1 MSELADYFGGG
12 IDFSAGFGGQ
22 GYGTDGW
29 TAPPEISADQHVQ
42 EMAQAVDAHR
52 AEQQARHDAWNTH
65 KYSIMTDAINRGI
78 SGPEYDVFINA
89 AKNEVLNG
97 TVNPA
102 SPNIISD
109 VVNARSA
116 QQLGDVGSPAGFLN
130 NLLNEYGYEGLQTLS
145 EKDPAAF
152 DKIVAN
158 ARNQNITLSNI
169 PGVARSTAGT
179 RPDSDAMYGL
189 PTYTDKYNALMDGDF
204 INDNRT
210 GLIDMTAKDPLS
222 YMPLAVSLLAGVG
235 THLGGVIGTY
245 TDPVTGLEMAVN
257 KDGEAYPMD
266 ASFSNPQPDWNENTL
281 LNEVAQTSSVP
292 AFDRNTA
299 LDQLIESTLANTV
312 NPGITDEYFNS
323 IIKTGILK
331 RNQALGPDANQ
342 QQFQSEFGSG
352 SLGQELLDKE
362 SGRLRGEYTGQ
373 VGNVFTGKAFEPIT
387 DDSAIN
393 NILTNQRESALG
405 DIARFGARGNLSAT
419 GGQSAG
425 QFISSAE
432 PEARSRLE
440 GIGESIRGT
449 AQRDVDLIRDRA
461 LQQAGSFSL
470 GDPFFDIAPFAS
482 ERESFVQGRLP
493 QLESGIREQLG
504 AEQLFDPQAAISEAG
519 ATQGLVSGAPSFL
532 DELAA
537 RGSGATKRDRGL
549 SSLGSGRF

>member
-1 MSELADYFGGG
+1 MSELTDYFGGG

-22 GYGTDGW
+22 GYGTDSW
-29 TAPPEISADQHVQ
+29 DAPSEISADQHVQ
-42 EMAQAVDAHR
+42 EMAQA
-52 AEQQARHDAWNTH
+52 AEANTLAARLNEWNAN
-65 KYSIMTDAINRGI
+65 KYSIMTNAINRGI
-78 SGPEYDVFINA
+78 SGPEYDGFITA
-89 AKNEVLNG
+89 AKDAVLTG
-97 TVNPA
+97 TVDPA
-102 SPNIISD
+102 SPNIIDD
-109 VVNARSA
+109 VVNTRSA
-116 QQLGDVGSPAGFLN
+116 QQLGDVNTPAGYLN
-130 NLLNEYGYEGLQTLS
+130 SLLNEHGYEGLQTLY
-145 EKDPAAF
+145 KTDPAAF

-169 PGVARSTAGT
+169 PGVARSTAG
-179 RPDSDAMYGL
+179 PNLYGQ
-189 PTYTDKYNALMDGDF
+189 PTFTDKYNALMDGDF
-204 INDNRT
+204 VNDNRT

-222 YMPLAVSLLAGVG
+222 YMPLGLNMLAGVG
-235 THLGGVIGTY
+235 TQLGGVIGTY

-257 KDGEAYPMD
+257 KDGQAYPMD

-281 LNEVAQTSSVP
+281 LNEVAQTGGSVP

-299 LDQLIESTLANTV
+299 LDQLIEGTLTNTV

-331 RNQALGPDANQ
+331 RNQGLGPDANQ

-425 QFISSAE
+425 QFIGSAE

-440 GIGESIRGT
+440 GIGESVRGT

-461 LQQAGSFSL
+461 LQQAGGFSL

-537 RGSGATKRDRGL
+537 RGSGVTKRDRGL